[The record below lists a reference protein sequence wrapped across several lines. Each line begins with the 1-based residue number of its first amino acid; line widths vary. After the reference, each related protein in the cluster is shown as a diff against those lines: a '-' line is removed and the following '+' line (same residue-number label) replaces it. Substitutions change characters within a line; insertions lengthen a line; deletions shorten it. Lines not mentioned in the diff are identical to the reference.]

1 MNLYKLLNLLINYLK
16 NNFVNNQKFDLIFQN
31 ACENGNIILV
41 KQILNKHPDINI
53 ESNNNRA
60 FVLAC
65 FSGNLEI
72 VKLLY
77 DKRPNMN
84 LITYNYFSI
93 KSCAIYGNLKVFT
106 WLYDKLRLNLDNIE
120 ICLELSIISGNI
132 NIAKFLY
139 NNNSNLDLSRN
150 NNIYT
155 ECACRHNHLDIV
167 KWLYNLI
174 GNDIFKFDQN
184 ENYLIESSRKNN
196 LSIVYWLFNT
206 KPEINIFINNDEA
219 FRNACNNDS
228 IEVAKWFNKLNPSRY
243 YLEIEDHV
251 ITHFNVVKTYLA
263 KKRLKQEWRIKLVRD
278 FDGTFDNNTLW
289 HSDIFFS
296 TLKVFIYL
304 NSVPKEQ
311 DVFQYVETS
320 HVMSASILDLHYRYS
335 RNQCRQP
342 WPSLD
347 EVSKLGMNIFYDD
360 IPKNT
365 LILSDTR
372 GIHRRHPKQFDN
384 SDWRATLFCSFRSS
398 PLTSF

>member
-1 MNLYKLLNLLINYLK
+1 MISFFTAFAFCLKSFLRLLKRIEQEFRLIPFPLLQILYVFSAQFVLNSKFLNYLGIQK
-16 NNFVNNQKFDLIFQN
+16 FRIRLSDFSLSRRRNSLKFNFLLGSNLALSKYYSNLHTDGILRVNNALPSVYI
-31 ACENGNIILV
+31 
-41 KQILNKHPDINI
+41 
-53 ESNNNRA
+53 NRA
-60 FVLAC
+60 SSIVSNILSNQIPHKSFVKAGAEYREVVV
-65 FSGNLEI
+65 SEADP
-72 VKLLY
+72 LLY
-77 DKRPNMN
+77 NF
-84 LITYNYFSI
+84 L
-93 KSCAIYGNLKVFT
+93 VH
-106 WLYDKLRLNLDNIE
+106 
-120 ICLELSIISGNI
+120 ELWVG
-132 NIAKFLY
+132 
-139 NNNSNLDLSRN
+139 
-150 NNIYT
+150 
-155 ECACRHNHLDIV
+155 
-167 KWLYNLI
+167 
-174 GNDIFKFDQN
+174 
-184 ENYLIESSRKNN
+184 
-196 LSIVYWLFNT
+196 
-206 KPEINIFINNDEA
+206 
-219 FRNACNNDS
+219 
-228 IEVAKWFNKLNPSRY
+228 
-243 YLEIEDHV
+243 
-251 ITHFNVVKTYLA
+251 NVVKTYLA